1 MKHINQQAQER
12 ARAVARALADHAR
25 DQWGIDAQVVGESVR
40 LAGRRLRAR
49 FAEDAAL
56 RWIAGWLK

>member
-25 DQWGIDAQVVGESVR
+25 EQWGIDTQVVGESVR
-40 LAGRRLRAR
+40 LSGRNLRAR
-49 FAEDAAL
+49 MADDPAL